1 MGKRFSAGEMHL
13 PERESLSG
21 STSNPLP
28 SYLLDNEIFPLETW
42 LMPLYPWEIKEGQ
55 SLDDY
60 RHSNPRPVIEKTFG
74 ILVARWRIFNVP
86 INASVENIGNYVKA
100 VAVLHNYLRQTKSAA
115 YCTFGKAA

>member
-21 STSNPLP
+21 STSGPLP

-60 RHSNPRPVIEKTFG
+60 RDSNPRPVIEKTFG

>member
-1 MGKRFSAGEMHL
+1 MK
-13 PERESLSG
+13 ES
-21 STSNPLP
+21 
-28 SYLLDNEIFPLETW
+28 
-42 LMPLYPWEIKEGQ
+42 Q

-60 RHSNPRPVIEKTFG
+60 RHCHPRLVIEKTFG

-115 YCTFGKAA
+115 YCISGKAA